1 MRARLAM
8 DTAPAAPLMPDAETA
23 DASAFAPL
31 RNPLFRNRTVASV
44 VSNTG
49 TWMQDT
55 AATWLMTS
63 LTSSALLVALMQTAA
78 SLPVL
83 LLGLPAGALADILD
97 RRRLLIFWQSWMLGA
112 ALLLSLFGAMG
123 TLGPLALLLLTF
135 LLNVGNAMN
144 NPAWQAIV
152 PELVPRSQL
161 SQAIALNSAAFN
173 LARVIGPALGG
184 GMLAAFASARLGAA
198 AVFFVNSLSFVL
210 VIAVLVRWRRK
221 VVRTSQLPA
230 ERFYGSLQA
239 GLRYVRHAPELRSVL
254 IRTWLLTT
262 CASAVWALLA
272 VVASRELQHG
282 ALGYGMLNACMGA
295 GAVIGAA
302 SLPRVRRRFRPD
314 AIVILAALVFALC
327 LLTLAFVHEVLAVC
341 AMLAFAGFA
350 WTSTTSTFNVA
361 VQVSVPPWV
370 QARALGTYQ
379 MVFQGGMAIGSAVW
393 GLLATHFGTTAAL
406 VSAAAGL
413 VLGLPFTRRF
423 AIRHADL
430 DLSPLSAAGRSR
442 SVPALPIEP
451 RPEAGPVLISITYDV
466 DPEQATEF
474 AHAIDGLKLIRLR
487 DGALRWGL
495 FRDPADPSRYV
506 ETFLVDSW
514 SEYLRQRER
523 FTMEDLLVRERVYA
537 YHRGELPPPITRMI
551 YTPTS

>member
-1 MRARLAM
+1 MNSISIP
-8 DTAPAAPLMPDAETA
+8 PAAPLAPETPDDTGAL
-23 DASAFAPL
+23 APL
-31 RNPLFRNRTVASV
+31 RHPLFRNRMLASL

-97 RRRLLIFWQSWMLGA
+97 RRKLLIFWQSWMLGA
-112 ALLLSLFGAMG
+112 ALLLSVFGATD
-123 TLGPLALLLLTF
+123 TLGPLALLFLTF
-135 LLNVGNAMN
+135 LLNVGTAMN
-144 NPAWQAIV
+144 NPAWSAIV

-173 LARVIGPALGG
+173 MARVIGPALGG
-184 GMLAAFASARLGAA
+184 GMLAAFASARAGAA

-221 VVRTSQLPA
+221 VVRLSQLPA
-230 ERFYGSLQA
+230 ERFFGSIVA
-239 GLRYVRHAPELRSVL
+239 GTRYVRHAPELRTIL
-254 IRTWLLTT
+254 IRTWMLTS

-272 VVASRELQHG
+272 VVARRDLQNG
-282 ALGYGMLNACMGA
+282 AFGYGMLNACLGA
-295 GAVIGAA
+295 GAVAGAA
-302 SLPRVRRRFRPD
+302 SLPRVRQRFRPD
-314 AIVILAALVFALC
+314 TVVIVASLTFTGSLF
-327 LLTLAFVHEVLAVC
+327 TLAFVHHVPLVCTVLV
-341 AMLAFAGFA
+341 LSGFA
-350 WTSTTSTFNVA
+350 WTSTTSTLNVA

-379 MVFQGGMAIGSAVW
+379 MVFQGGMAIGSALW
-393 GLLATHFGTTAAL
+393 GVLATHLGTDIAL
-406 VSAAAGL
+406 ASAAGSLL
-413 VLGLPFTRRF
+413 VGLPLTRRF
-423 AIRHADL
+423 PIRHAEL
-430 DLSPLSAAGRSR
+430 DLSPLTASGRSR

-466 DPEQATEF
+466 DPEQAEDF
-474 AHAIDGLKLIRLR
+474 AQAIDALKHIRLR

-495 FRDPADPSRYV
+495 FRDPADPSRYL

-537 YHRGELPPPITRMI
+537 FHRGELPPPIARMI
-551 YTPTS
+551 YTPTE

>member
-1 MRARLAM
+1 ME
-8 DTAPAAPLMPDAETA
+8 TAPAARLLPDAQTD

-31 RNPLFRNRTVASV
+31 RSPLFRNRVLASL

-97 RRRLLIFWQSWMLGA
+97 RRKLLIFWQSWMLGA
-112 ALLLSLFGAMG
+112 ALLLSVFGALG
-123 TLGPLALLLLTF
+123 TLGPLALLFLTF
-135 LLNVGNAMN
+135 LLNVGTAMN
-144 NPAWQAIV
+144 NPAWSAIV

-161 SQAIALNSAAFN
+161 SQAIALNSAVFN
-173 LARVIGPALGG
+173 LARVIGPAFGG
-184 GMLAAFASARLGAA
+184 GMLAAFASARTGAA
-198 AVFFVNSLSFVL
+198 GVFFVNSLSFVL
-210 VIAVLVRWRRK
+210 VIAVLWRWRRK
-221 VVRTSQLPA
+221 VVRSSQLPA
-230 ERFYGSLQA
+230 ERFLGSIQA
-239 GLRYVRHAPELRSVL
+239 GLRYVRHAPELRSIL
-254 IRTWLLTT
+254 LRTWLMTS

-272 VVASRELQHG
+272 VVARHELQHG
-282 ALGYGMLNACMGA
+282 AFGYGMLNACLGA
-295 GAVIGAA
+295 GAVAGAA
-302 SLPRVRRRFRPD
+302 SLPRVRRRFQPD
-314 AIVILAALVFALC
+314 RIVIGAALVFAAC
-327 LLTLAFVHEVLAVC
+327 LLTLAFVHHVLAVC
-341 AMLAFAGFA
+341 AMLVLSGFA

-361 VQVSVPPWV
+361 VQLSVPPWV

-379 MVFQGGMAIGSAVW
+379 MVFQGGMAIGSAIW
-393 GLLATHFGTTAAL
+393 GLLATHLGLEFAL
-406 VSAAAGL
+406 VGAATGL
-413 VLGLPFTRRF
+413 VAGLPFTRRYS
-423 AIRHADL
+423 IRQAEL
-430 DLSPLSAAGRSR
+430 DLSPLTASGQPRSI
-442 SVPALPIEP
+442 PALPIEP
-451 RPEAGPVLISITYDV
+451 RPEAGPVLISVTYDV
-466 DPEQATEF
+466 DPEQAEEF
-474 AHAIDGLKLIRLR
+474 AQAIDGLKQIRLR